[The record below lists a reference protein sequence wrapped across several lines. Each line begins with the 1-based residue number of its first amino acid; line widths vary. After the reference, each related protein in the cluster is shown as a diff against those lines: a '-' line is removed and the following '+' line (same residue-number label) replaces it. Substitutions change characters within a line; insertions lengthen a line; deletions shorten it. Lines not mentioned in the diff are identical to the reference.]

1 LYAELIEVIRAIA
14 LHPENQQI
22 ALLVDQNNFPPDS
35 ETSVDLIFYDLAFN
49 LFLNEGIDIANEE
62 IQISLIEN
70 LSPEEWAVLV
80 QQISYRISLP
90 HLTKI

>member
-1 LYAELIEVIRAIA
+1 MYAELIEVIRAIA

-22 ALLVDQNNFPPDS
+22 ALLVDQSNFPPDS
-35 ETSVDLIFYDLAFN
+35 ETSVDWIFYDLAFN
-49 LFLNEGIDIANEE
+49 LFLKEGIDIANEE

-70 LSPEEWAVLV
+70 LAVLV